1 LAEFFGSF
9 LADTAATVLGLFV
22 GLPLAMWANRK
33 LAERGEERR
42 REEEQLRLAHAL
54 EVVSHALSHNRL
66 RFEFLSLVL
75 ADTHATFDPALDY
88 SAWEATRG
96 EIAPLLRNSE
106 LQQRLAYHFAR
117 IRSLTDLH
125 KDYLNYFVGIPGTLA
140 GAEAAKTRLRDVL
153 TEIQAELDADAEQ
166 LIALIN
172 IARAELPSAPTAAPA
187 TPLRRAPAPTGRFR
201 SIAGPGDET

>member
-1 LAEFFGSF
+1 
-9 LADTAATVLGLFV
+9 
-22 GLPLAMWANRK
+22 MWANRK
-33 LAERGEERR
+33 LAERGEQRR

-66 RFEFLSLVL
+66 RFEFLGLVL
-75 ADTHATFDPALDY
+75 GDTHATFDPALDY

-125 KDYLNYFVGIPGTLA
+125 KDYLNYFVGI
-140 GAEAAKTRLRDVL
+140 
-153 TEIQAELDADAEQ
+153 
-166 LIALIN
+166 
-172 IARAELPSAPTAAPA
+172 
-187 TPLRRAPAPTGRFR
+187 
-201 SIAGPGDET
+201 

>member
-1 LAEFFGSF
+1 LPDFLASF

-33 LAERGEERR
+33 LAERSEQSRR
-42 REEEQLRLAHAL
+42 KEEELRLANAL
-54 EVVSHALSHNRL
+54 EVVAHALTHNRD
-66 RFEFLSLVL
+66 RFQFLGIVL

-88 SAWEATRG
+88 SAWEATRA

-117 IRSLTDLH
+117 IRALTDLH
-125 KDYLNYFVGIPGTLA
+125 KDYLNYFVGIQGTLA
-140 GAEAAKTRLRDVL
+140 GAETAKKRLRDVL

-166 LIALIN
+166 LVGLIN
-172 IARAELPSAPTAAPA
+172 GARSRLSAETVAAPA
-187 TPLRRAPAPTGRFR
+187 LARRAPAPTGRFR
-201 SIAGPGDET
+201 SISSDPET

>member
-1 LAEFFGSF
+1 VPEFLASF
-9 LADTAATVLGLFV
+9 LADTAATVLGVFI

-33 LAERGEERR
+33 LAERGEQRR
-42 REEEQLRLAHAL
+42 QREEEIQLANAL
-54 EVVSHALSHNRL
+54 EVVAHALTHNRG
-66 RFEFLSLVL
+66 RFEFLSVVL

-117 IRSLTDLH
+117 IRALTDLH
-125 KDYLNYFVGIPGTLA
+125 KDYLNYFVGIAGTLA
-140 GAEAAKTRLRDVL
+140 GAEVAKSRPRDVL

-166 LIALIN
+166 LISLIN
-172 IARAELPSAPTAAPA
+172 AARAQLSAETGVALA
-187 TPLRRAPAPTGRFR
+187 PLRRAPAPTGRFR
-201 SIAGPGDET
+201 SVT